1 MNDTDTDED
10 SNPLSSCFEESVS
23 DPVEVTLPRQDW
35 GVSLSANYC
44 ENKPAGSLGDSP
56 CSESGE
62 EEGGVEVRWKMTE
75 LADDVS
81 GYRLLWYNSK
91 QQDRNEVLLPGDANG
106 YEIWSV
112 TVR

>member
-1 MNDTDTDED
+1 M
-10 SNPLSSCFEESVS
+10 
-23 DPVEVTLPRQDW
+23 TLPRQDW

-44 ENKPAGSLGDSP
+44 ENKPAGSLRDSP
-56 CSESGE
+56 CGESGE

-75 LADDVS
+75 LADDLS
-81 GYRLLWYNSK
+81 GYRLVWYNSK
-91 QQDRNEVLLPGDANG
+91 QQDRCQVFLPGDANG